1 MIDLI
6 DLKES
11 NKEEVLRE
19 IRKRDEGKKEENL
32 ESVKNI
38 LDYVREYKDNA
49 LKELTKKFDGVSIDD
64 FKVSDEEIDEAL

>member
-49 LKELTKKFDGVSIDD
+49 LKELTKKFDG
-64 FKVSDEEIDEAL
+64 L